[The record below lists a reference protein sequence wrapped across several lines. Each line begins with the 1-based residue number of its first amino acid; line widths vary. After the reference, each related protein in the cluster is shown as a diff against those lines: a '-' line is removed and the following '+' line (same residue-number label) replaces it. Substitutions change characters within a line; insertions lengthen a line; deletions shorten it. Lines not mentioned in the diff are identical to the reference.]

1 MADERQSHNPNPGQ
15 HQGAA
20 QPPRPNQPGQ
30 QPNPQPHQQPG
41 QQPHNPQET
50 HEQREQ
56 REQRE
61 REQREQRERRADSAK
76 KQSDEDREKRLKQ
89 YEDRLKGRPTPTQ
102 EELDQIALGHA
113 PEQLSEDGSG
123 PDPAEELSTVHHIGG
138 EHHYEHRQMRA
149 KSDRG
154 ISRESRS

>member
-1 MADERQSHNPNPGQ
+1 MADERQSHNPNPAQ
-15 HQGAA
+15 HQGAG

-30 QPNPQPHQQPG
+30 QPHNPNQPG

-56 REQRE
+56 RERRE
-61 REQREQRERRADSAK
+61 REQREQRDKRASAA
-76 KQSDEDREKRLKQ
+76 KQQGDEDREKRTKQ

-123 PDPAEELSTVHHIGG
+123 PDPAEELSTVRHVGG
-138 EHHYEHRQMRA
+138 EHHYENRQMRS
-149 KSDRG
+149 K
-154 ISRESRS
+154 